1 MGGLPFLFREILMIT
16 LKTLLDQLQDT
27 CHCTVRK
34 DYDTTRFISR
44 IDILRGD
51 TILCGDT
58 LYLCPDDIPE
68 NLLKPDAFSAPAPEQ
83 SPVLLIDAVLWETYA
98 KTSAAE
104 YLPTTGDFLHTTNEA
119 TALQDRFSVIPIEN
133 MPAPEDTFLLLN
145 QRLSFELLLQQ

>member
-1 MGGLPFLFREILMIT
+1 MIT

-83 SPVLLIDAVLWETYA
+83 SPTLFSGRPTQRHLLQNIYRQPEIFCIQRMKPPLCRT
-98 KTSAAE
+98 
-104 YLPTTGDFLHTTNEA
+104 DFLSS
-119 TALQDRFSVIPIEN
+119 R
-133 MPAPEDTFLLLN
+133 
-145 QRLSFELLLQQ
+145 

>member
-1 MGGLPFLFREILMIT
+1 MIT

-83 SPVLLIDAVLWETYA
+83 SSG
-98 KTSAAE
+98 TSDRRCS
-104 YLPTTGDFLHTTNEA
+104 LGDLRKDICCRIFTDNRRFFAYNE
-119 TALQDRFSVIPIEN
+119 
-133 MPAPEDTFLLLN
+133 
-145 QRLSFELLLQQ
+145 

>member
-1 MGGLPFLFREILMIT
+1 MIT

-68 NLLKPDAFSAPAPEQ
+68 NILHCIKNSSRSTLAFFNSLK
-83 SPVLLIDAVLWETYA
+83 
-98 KTSAAE
+98 
-104 YLPTTGDFLHTTNEA
+104 
-119 TALQDRFSVIPIEN
+119 
-133 MPAPEDTFLLLN
+133 
-145 QRLSFELLLQQ
+145 

>member
-68 NLLKPDAFSAPAPEQ
+68 NLLKPDAFRHRLQ
-83 SPVLLIDAVLWETYA
+83 SSHRY
-98 KTSAAE
+98 
-104 YLPTTGDFLHTTNEA
+104 F
-119 TALQDRFSVIPIEN
+119 
-133 MPAPEDTFLLLN
+133 
-145 QRLSFELLLQQ
+145 